1 MTREA
6 IRVAPIV
13 NPNIANIDKLT
24 DSTSLT
30 YKLISPPDSSLIPIH
45 TAFSLAVIRTCR
57 QAGHLGQR
65 DLHKITSSLI
75 FTILDFFK
83 AATSKGRDKQLPRT

>member
-1 MTREA
+1 VTREA

-13 NPNIANIDKLT
+13 NPNIANLDKLT

-30 YKLISPPDSSLIPIH
+30 YQLISPPDSSLIPIH

-57 QAGHLGQR
+57 QAGHLSQR
-65 DLHKITSSLI
+65 DLHKINSSLI